1 MAKIMSRMM
10 KRDERGMALMLA
22 LFALLLLSG
31 IGLCMVLSSNTET
44 RIDANYGGS
53 LRSYYAA
60 HSGLEE
66 VRDRISY
73 PKSNTS
79 PTGLANFLPTDIAGN
94 PNGVLYV
101 LNPQAGE
108 TVDPTDSSSP
118 YFDVQLCHDYNS
130 GVTIRDSRCTAVPTM
145 TNWMAWQNAAPG
157 ATPTALPLGYKWV
170 RINLKTNRVAAPYY
184 VDQKGD
190 AATLDTRVCWDGE
203 TEQLSPGGATPAC
216 DANGM
221 QPVYMLTSLAVSQGT
236 RNLLRAEVVGTS
248 IRPPG
253 AITMEVGSSTNTTPI
268 PATFNVNTSSNA
280 TLIPLTSIDG
290 RVHKADGS
298 LSTASSCSQV
308 AALASN
314 SPQGTASLQTGL
326 NNLRSAIVQA
336 ANGSCDSGGNTI
348 PFNTFGQCT
357 APLAWVRGTGA
368 LPKFT
373 TIPVSTSQPPAL
385 SPIPTPAPT
394 PVSVSSSNSGTGG
407 GGHDGHDDHNPTP
420 TPTPIPTPTPTP
432 TPVPTGDCSTA
443 TQSCFTNL
451 DLSDSHLTA
460 AAPLFAGNP
469 GNSGDPAAYQ
479 SPTANIIA
487 NENQAVLDYIAARR
501 ASGANYYELAS
512 TSLNPAQAYGTPPDQ
527 PAVLVITDTSLKL
540 TASLTGFGILQ
551 VPNDFEINSN
561 LQWTGIVMVRSSLT
575 SPSGKFLINSG
586 ANGSINGAL
595 MLQALNQFTLTTSS
609 TGANAF
615 AISYSCDAID
625 AAMGNRP
632 LKVVSH
638 TETSY

>member
-66 VRDRISY
+66 MRDRISY
-73 PKSNTS
+73 LSTTRPD
-79 PTGLANFLPTDIAGN
+79 GLADKLPTTIAGN
-94 PNGVLYV
+94 PGGVLYV
-101 LNPQAGE
+101 VNPDAGE
-108 TVDPTDSSSP
+108 IVDPTDPTSP

-130 GVTIRDSRCTAVPTM
+130 GVTVRDSRCTAVPTG
-145 TNWMAWQNAAPG
+145 TWMLTSQNAAP
-157 ATPTALPLGYKWV
+157 AAAVPLGYKWV
-170 RINLKTNRVAAPYY
+170 RINLKTNRIAAPYY

-190 AATLDTRVCWDGE
+190 PATLDTLVCWDGK

-221 QPVYMLTSLAVSQGT
+221 QPVYMLTSLALSQGT
-236 RNLLRAEVVGTS
+236 RNLLRAEVVGAS

-253 AITMEVGSSTNTTPI
+253 AITMDVGSSTSATPI
-268 PATFNVNTSSNA
+268 TATFNVSGAPNA

-314 SPQGTASLQTGL
+314 SPQGTTSLQSGL
-326 NNLRSAIVQA
+326 NALRLAIVQA
-336 ANGSCDSGGNTI
+336 ATNSCNADGSSISASN
-348 PFNTFGQCT
+348 PCT

-368 LPKFT
+368 LPRFT
-373 TIPVSTSQPPAL
+373 TS
-385 SPIPTPAPT
+385 SPSRQRRRRLPAPT
-394 PVSVSSSNSGTGG
+394 PNSCSRSNTSNSGSDS

-420 TPTPIPTPTPTP
+420 TPTPTPIATPTPTP
-432 TPVPTGDCSTA
+432 TPVPTSDCSTA
-443 TQSCFTNL
+443 TQSCYTNL
-451 DLSDSHLTA
+451 DLSDSHLTP
-460 AAPLFAGNP
+460 APLFAGNP

-479 SPTANIIA
+479 SPTANIVV

-501 ASGANYYELAS
+501 ASGTNYYELAS
-512 TSLNPAQAYGTPPDQ
+512 TSLNPAQAYGTPDQ
-527 PAVLVITDTSLKL
+527 PAVLVITDSSLKL
-540 TASLTGFGILQ
+540 NANLTGFGILQ
-551 VPNDFEINSN
+551 VPNDFEISSR
-561 LQWTGIVMVRSSLT
+561 LQWTGIVMVRSSAT
-575 SPSGKFLINSG
+575 APSGQFLINSG
-586 ANGSINGAL
+586 ATRIDQWSV
-595 MLQALNQFTLTTSS
+595 
-609 TGANAF
+609 
-615 AISYSCDAID
+615 D
-625 AAMGNRP
+625 AAGTDPIYPDHQQHRGRRFHH
-632 LKVVSH
+632 LLQL
-638 TETSY
+638 

>member
-66 VRDRISY
+66 VRDRIGY
-73 PKSNTS
+73 PKSDTA

-101 LNPQAGE
+101 VNPDAGE
-108 TVDPTDSSSP
+108 IVDPTDPASP

-130 GVTIRDSRCTAVPTM
+130 GVAARDSRCTALPNA
-145 TNWMAWQNAAPG
+145 TNWMASQNAVPA
-157 ATPTALPLGYKWV
+157 AAVPLGYKWV
-170 RINLKTNRVAAPYY
+170 RINLKTNRIGAPYY

-190 AATLDTRVCWDGE
+190 PTTLDTRVCWDGK

-221 QPVYMLTSLAVSQGT
+221 QPVYMLTSLALAQGT

-253 AITMEVGSSTNTTPI
+253 AITMDVASSTNTTPI
-268 PATFNVNTSSNA
+268 TATFALPVPLA
-280 TLIPLTSIDG
+280 PIPATSIDG

-298 LSTASSCSQV
+298 LASASSCSPV

-314 SPQGTASLQTGL
+314 SPQGTTSLQSGL
-326 NNLRSAIVQA
+326 NALRFAIVQA
-336 ANGSCDSGGNTI
+336 ATNSCNADGSSISASN
-348 PFNTFGQCT
+348 PCT

-368 LPKFT
+368 LPRFT
-373 TIPVSTSQPPAL
+373 TTSPSPTPTPT
-385 SPIPTPAPT
+385 PIPAPSPT
-394 PVSVSSSNSGTGG
+394 PVPVTSTSNSGSSGS
-407 GGHDGHDDHNPTP
+407 GGHDGHDHNPTP
-420 TPTPIPTPTPTP
+420 TPTPIATPTPTP
-432 TPVPTGDCSTA
+432 TPGPTGDCSTA
-443 TQSCFTNL
+443 TQSCYTNL
-451 DLSDSHLTA
+451 DLSDKNLN
-460 AAPLFAGNP
+460 LFIGNP
-469 GNSGDPAAYQ
+469 GNSDDPAAYQ
-479 SPTANIIA
+479 SPTANIVV

-501 ASGANYYELAS
+501 LSGTNYYELAS
-512 TSLNPAQAYGTPPDQ
+512 TSLNPAQAYGTPDQ
-527 PAVLVITDTSLKL
+527 PAVLVITDSSLKL
-540 TASLTGFGILQ
+540 NANLTGFGILQ
-551 VPNDFEINSN
+551 VPNDFEIQSSN
-561 LQWTGIVMVRSSLT
+561 LQWTGIVMVRSSST
-575 SPSGKFLINSG
+575 SPSGKFLINTG
-586 ANGSINGAL
+586 ATGTINGAL
-595 MLQALNQFTLTTSS
+595 MLQALTQFTLTTSS
-609 TGANAF
+609 TGAGTF
-615 AISYSCDAID
+615 TISYSCEAID

-638 TETSY
+638 TETTY

>member
-66 VRDRISY
+66 MRDRISY
-73 PKSNTS
+73 LSTTAPG
-79 PTGLANFLPTDIAGN
+79 GLADKLPTDIAGN
-94 PNGVLYV
+94 PGGVLYV
-101 LNPQAGE
+101 VNPDAGE
-108 TVDPTDSSSP
+108 IVDPTDPSSP

-130 GVTIRDSRCTAVPTM
+130 GVAVRDSRCTALPNA
-145 TNWMAWQNAAPG
+145 TNWMASQNAAPAG
-157 ATPTALPLGYKWV
+157 AVPLGYKWV
-170 RINLKTNRVAAPYY
+170 RINLKTNRIAAPYY

-190 AATLDTRVCWDGE
+190 PTTLDTRVCWDGK

-221 QPVYMLTSLAVSQGT
+221 QPVYMLTSLALSQGT
-236 RNLLRAEVVGTS
+236 RNLLRAEVVGAS

-253 AITMEVGSSTNTTPI
+253 AITMDVGSSTSATPI
-268 PATFNVNTSSNA
+268 SATFNVSGAPNA

-314 SPQGTASLQTGL
+314 SPQGTTSLETGL
-326 NNLRSAIVQA
+326 NALRLAIVQA
-336 ANGSCDSGGNTI
+336 ATNSCNADGSSISASN
-348 PFNTFGQCT
+348 PCT
-357 APLAWVRGTGA
+357 APLAWVRGTGT
-368 LPKFT
+368 LPRFT
-373 TIPVSTSQPPAL
+373 TTSGSTSP
-385 SPIPTPAPT
+385 SPTPTPLPSPSPTPAPSPT
-394 PVSVSSSNSGTGG
+394 PFSSGSNNS
-407 GGHDGHDDHNPTP
+407 GHDGSHDHNPTPTPTP

-432 TPVPTGDCSTA
+432 APTPTSDCSTA
-443 TQSCFTNL
+443 TQSCYTNL
-451 DLSDSHLTA
+451 DLSDSHLTP
-460 AAPLFAGNP
+460 APLFGGNP

-479 SPTANIIA
+479 SPTANIIV
-487 NENQAVLDYIAARR
+487 NENQAVLDYIAARK
-501 ASGANYYELAS
+501 ASGKNYYELAS
-512 TSLNPAQAYGTPPDQ
+512 TTLNPAQAYGTPDQ
-527 PAVLVITDTSLKL
+527 PAVLVITDNSLKL
-540 TASLTGFGILQ
+540 NANLTGFGILQ
-551 VPNDFEINSN
+551 VPNDFEISSR
-561 LQWTGIVMVRSSLT
+561 LQWTGIVMVRSSAT
-575 SPSGKFLINSG
+575 APSGQFLINTG
-586 ANGSINGAL
+586 ATGTINGAL
-595 MLQALNQFTLTTSS
+595 MLQALTQFTLNTSS
-609 TGANAF
+609 AGTF
-615 AISYSCDAID
+615 TISYSCEAID

-632 LKVVSH
+632 LKVISH
-638 TETSY
+638 TETTY

>member
-73 PKSNTS
+73 PSTLPNF
-79 PTGLANFLPTDIAGN
+79 PNGLADKLPTDIAGN

-101 LNPQAGE
+101 LNPKAGE
-108 TVDPTDSSSP
+108 TVDPTDPSSP

-130 GVTIRDSRCTAVPTM
+130 GVTVRDSRCSALPSS
-145 TNWMAWQNAAPG
+145 TNWKLDWKYAAPS
-157 ATPTALPLGYKWV
+157 AIPTAIPLGYKWV
-170 RINLKTNRVAAPYY
+170 RINMKTNRIAAPYY
-184 VDQKGD
+184 VDQQGD
-190 AATLDTRVCWDGE
+190 PTTLDTRVCWDGE
-203 TEQLSPGGATPAC
+203 TEQLSPGGVC

-221 QPVYMLTSLAVSQGT
+221 QPVYMLTSLAVAHGT

-253 AITMEVGSSTNTTPI
+253 AITVDVGGSTSASPI
-268 PATFNVNTSSNA
+268 PATFSLPLGTPNSA
-280 TLIPLTSIDG
+280 LIPTTSIDG
-290 RVHKADGS
+290 RVHNADGS
-298 LSTASSCSQV
+298 LAATLSCSSV
-308 AALASN
+308 APLATNTS
-314 SPQGTASLQTGL
+314 QGTTSLQTGL
-326 NNLRSAIVQA
+326 NTLRFSIVQA
-336 ANGSCDSGGNTI
+336 ANGSCDSGGNTV

-373 TIPVSTSQPPAL
+373 IIAVPTSQPPAL
-385 SPIPTPAPT
+385 PPTPTPSPT
-394 PVSVSSSNSGTGG
+394 PVPIPSNNSGTG

-420 TPTPIPTPTPTP
+420 TPTPIPTPTPAP
-432 TPVPTGDCSTA
+432 TPVSTGDCSTA

-451 DLSDSHLTA
+451 DLSDSRLTG
-460 AAPLFAGNP
+460 AAPMFTGNP

-479 SPTANIIA
+479 SQTPNIVANA
-487 NENQAVLDYIAARR
+487 NQAVLDYVKARK
-501 ASGANYYELAS
+501 ASGTNYYELAS
-512 TSLNPAQAYGTPPDQ
+512 TSLNPAQAYGTPDQ
-527 PAVLVITDTSLKL
+527 PAVLVITDSSWELN
-540 TASLTGFGILQ
+540 ANLTGFGILQ
-551 VPNDFEINSN
+551 VPNNFKISSN
-561 LQWTGIVMVRSSLT
+561 LQWTGIVMVRSSST
-575 SPSGKFLINSG
+575 SPSGTFVINSG
-586 ANGSINGAL
+586 ATGSINGAL
-595 MLQALNQFTLTTSS
+595 MLQALSQFTLTTSS
-609 TGANAF
+609 AGASAF
-615 AISYSCDAID
+615 TISYSCDAID
-625 AAMGNRP
+625 VAMGNRP

-638 TETSY
+638 TETTY

>member
-1 MAKIMSRMM
+1 MAKIMSRMT

-66 VRDRISY
+66 MRDRISY
-73 PKSNTS
+73 PSSTAS
-79 PTGLANFLPTDIAGN
+79 PTGLANFLPQDIAGN

-101 LNPQAGE
+101 LNPDGGE
-108 TVDPTDSSSP
+108 TVDPTDPSSP

-130 GVTIRDSRCTAVPTM
+130 GVTIRDSRCTAVPT
-145 TNWMAWQNAAPG
+145 TANWMLASQNAAPS
-157 ATPTALPLGYKWV
+157 ATPTAVPLGYKWV
-170 RINLKTNRVAAPYY
+170 RINLKTNRIAAPYF

-190 AATLDTRVCWDGE
+190 PATLDTRVCWDGE

-221 QPVYMLTSLAVSQGT
+221 QPVYILTSLAMAQGT
-236 RNLLRAEVVGTS
+236 RNLLRAEVVGSS

-253 AITMEVGSSTNTTPI
+253 AITMEVGSSTSPNPI
-268 PATFNVNTSSNA
+268 SATFNVPAASNSA
-280 TLIPLTSIDG
+280 LIPSTSIDG
-290 RVHKADGS
+290 NPRKIDGS
-298 LSTASSCSQV
+298 VSTACSPV
-308 AALASN
+308 APLASN
-314 SPQGTASLQTGL
+314 TPQGTGSLQNGL
-326 NNLRSAIVQA
+326 NNLRLALVQA
-336 ANGSCDSGGNTI
+336 ANNSCNADGTSVSASN
-348 PFNTFGQCT
+348 PCT
-357 APLAWVRGTGA
+357 PPLAWVRGSGA
-368 LPKFT
+368 NPRFT
-373 TIPVSTSQPPAL
+373 TTLTVTAAPSPTPVLIPTPTPFSSGGHSGHGGGDDDDPPPP
-385 SPIPTPAPT
+385 SPTPAPT
-394 PVSVSSSNSGTGG
+394 P
-407 GGHDGHDDHNPTP
+407 
-420 TPTPIPTPTPTP
+420 IPTPL
-432 TPVPTGDCSTA
+432 PVTSIDFRS
-443 TQSCFTNL
+443 L
-451 DLSDSHLTA
+451 DLSSPMLNSV
-460 AAPLFAGNP
+460 PLFAGNP

-479 SPTANIIA
+479 SPTANIVA
-487 NENQAVLDYIAARR
+487 NENQAVLDYIAARK
-501 ASGANYYELAS
+501 ASGTNYYELAS
-512 TSLNPAQAYGTPPDQ
+512 TSLNPAQAYGTPDQ
-527 PAVLVITDTSLKL
+527 PAVLVIADSSLNL
-540 TASLTGFGILQ
+540 NASLTGFGILQ

-586 ANGSINGAL
+586 AAGSINGAL
-595 MLQALNQFTLTTSS
+595 MLQALNQFVLTTSN
-609 TGANAF
+609 TGASAF
-615 AISYSCDAID
+615 TISYSCDAID

>member
-53 LRSYYAA
+53 LRSYYSA

-66 VRDRISY
+66 MRDRISY
-73 PKSNTS
+73 LSTTAPG
-79 PTGLANFLPTDIAGN
+79 GLADKLPTDIAGN
-94 PNGVLYV
+94 PGGVLYV
-101 LNPQAGE
+101 VNPDAGE
-108 TVDPTDSSSP
+108 IIDPTDPTSP

-130 GVTIRDSRCTAVPTM
+130 GVTARDSRCTAVPTG
-145 TNWMAWQNAAPG
+145 TWMLTSQNAAPG
-157 ATPTALPLGYKWV
+157 AAVPLGYKWV
-170 RINLKTNRVAAPYY
+170 RINLKTNRIAAPYY

-190 AATLDTRVCWDGE
+190 PTTLDTRVCWDGK

-221 QPVYMLTSLAVSQGT
+221 QPVYMLTSLALSQGT

-253 AITMEVGSSTNTTPI
+253 AITMDVGSSTNATPITATFGLPVTLAPI
-268 PATFNVNTSSNA
+268 PA
-280 TLIPLTSIDG
+280 TSIDG

-298 LSTASSCSQV
+298 LSTASSCSPV

-314 SPQGTASLQTGL
+314 SPQGTTSLETGL
-326 NNLRSAIVQA
+326 NLLRQSIVVA
-336 ANGSCDSGGNTI
+336 ANTVCDSGGNTVASY
-348 PFNTFGQCT
+348 PPGSCT
-357 APLAWVRGTGA
+357 APLAWVRGTGT

-373 TIPVSTSQPPAL
+373 ATPLSTQTPTPSPTPMPSPTPLPVSTS
-385 SPIPTPAPT
+385 
-394 PVSVSSSNSGTGG
+394 NSGSGS

-432 TPVPTGDCSTA
+432 TPVPTSDCSTA
-443 TQSCFTNL
+443 TQSCYTNL
-451 DLSDSHLTA
+451 DLSDKNLN
-460 AAPLFAGNP
+460 LFTGNP
-469 GNSGDPAAYQ
+469 GNSGDAAAYQ
-479 SPTANIIA
+479 SPTANIVV
-487 NENQAVLDYIAARR
+487 NENQAVLDYIAARK
-501 ASGANYYELAS
+501 ASGTNYYELAS
-512 TSLNPAQAYGTPPDQ
+512 TSLNPAQAYGTPDQ
-527 PAVLVITDTSLKL
+527 PAVLVITDSSLKL
-540 TASLTGFGILQ
+540 NANLTGFGILQ
-551 VPNDFEINSN
+551 VPNDFEISSR
-561 LQWTGIVMVRSSLT
+561 LQWTGIVMVRSSST
-575 SPSGKFLINSG
+575 SPGIFLIKPG

-595 MLQALNQFTLTTSS
+595 MLQALTQFTLSTSS
-609 TGANAF
+609 IGAGNF
-615 AISYSCDAID
+615 TVSYSCEAID

>member
-66 VRDRISY
+66 MRDRISY
-73 PKSNTS
+73 PSTAAAAG
-79 PTGLANFLPTDIAGN
+79 GLADLLPKDIAGN
-94 PNGVLYV
+94 AGGVLYV
-101 LNPQAGE
+101 VNPVGGE
-108 TVDPTDSSSP
+108 TVDPSDPTSA

-130 GVTIRDSRCTAVPTM
+130 GVTIRDSRCTAVPATAK
-145 TNWMAWQNAAPG
+145 WMLPLQNAAPLTSPD
-157 ATPTALPLGYKWV
+157 AVAPGYKWV
-170 RINLKTNRVAAPYY
+170 RINMKTNRIAAPYF
-184 VDQKGD
+184 VDQVGD
-190 AATLDTRVCWDGE
+190 TATLDTRVCWDGK

-221 QPVYMLTSLAVSQGT
+221 QPVYMLTSLALAQGT
-236 RNLLRAEVVGTS
+236 RNLLRSEVVGAS

-253 AITMEVGSSTNTTPI
+253 AITMDVGSSASTVPI
-268 PATFNVNTSSNA
+268 TAIFNVSSSPNA

-290 RVHKADGS
+290 RVHNADGS

-314 SPQGTASLQTGL
+314 SPQGTTSLQTGL
-326 NNLRSAIVQA
+326 NALRQSIVQA
-336 ANGSCDSGGNTI
+336 ATNSCNADGSSISASN
-348 PFNTFGQCT
+348 PCT

-368 LPKFT
+368 LPRFT
-373 TIPVSTSQPPAL
+373 TTPVSA
-385 SPIPTPAPT
+385 SPTPTPVPLPTPAPSPT
-394 PVSVSSSNSGTGG
+394 PFSSSNSGSDNS
-407 GGHDGHDDHNPTP
+407 GHGHDDHNPTP
-420 TPTPIPTPTPTP
+420 TPTPTPVATPTPTP
-432 TPVPTGDCSTA
+432 TPLPTTDCSTA
-443 TQSCFTNL
+443 TQSCYTNL
-451 DLSDSHLTA
+451 DLSDSHLTP
-460 AAPLFAGNP
+460 APLFAGNP

-479 SPTANIIA
+479 SPTANIVV
-487 NENQAVLDYIAARR
+487 NENQAVLDYIAARK
-501 ASGANYYELAS
+501 ASGTNYYELAS
-512 TSLNPAQAYGTPPDQ
+512 TSLNPAQAYGTPDQ
-527 PAVLVITDTSLKL
+527 PAVLVITDSSLKL
-540 TASLTGFGILQ
+540 NANLTGFGILQ
-551 VPNDFEINSN
+551 VPNDFEISSR
-561 LQWTGIVMVRSSLT
+561 LQWTGIVMVRSSST
-575 SPSGKFLINSG
+575 SPTGQFFINAG

-595 MLQALNQFTLTTSS
+595 MLQALTQFFLTTSS
-609 TGANAF
+609 TGAANF
-615 AISYSCDAID
+615 TISYSCEAID

-632 LKVVSH
+632 LKVVSQ

>member
-1 MAKIMSRMM
+1 MSRML

-66 VRDRISY
+66 MRDRISY
-73 PKSNTS
+73 LSTTTPG
-79 PTGLANFLPTDIAGN
+79 GLADKLPTDIAGN
-94 PNGVLYV
+94 PGGVLYV
-101 LNPQAGE
+101 VNPDAGE
-108 TVDPTDSSSP
+108 IVDPSDPTSP

-130 GVTIRDSRCTAVPTM
+130 GVAARDSRCTAVPNA
-145 TNWMAWQNAAPG
+145 TNWMASQNAAP
-157 ATPTALPLGYKWV
+157 AAAVPLGYKWV
-170 RINLKTNRVAAPYY
+170 RINLKTNRIAAPYY

-190 AATLDTRVCWDGE
+190 PTTLDTRVCWDGK

-221 QPVYMLTSLAVSQGT
+221 QPVYMLTSLALSQGT
-236 RNLLRAEVVGTS
+236 RNLLRAEVVGAS

-253 AITMEVGSSTNTTPI
+253 AITMDVGSSTSATPI
-268 PATFNVNTSSNA
+268 TATFSVSGAPNA

-314 SPQGTASLQTGL
+314 SPQGTTSLETGL
-326 NNLRSAIVQA
+326 NALRQSIVVA
-336 ANGSCDSGGNTI
+336 ANNSCNADGSSISASN
-348 PFNTFGQCT
+348 PCT
-357 APLAWVRGTGA
+357 ASLAWVRGTGA
-368 LPKFT
+368 LPRFT
-373 TIPVSTSQPPAL
+373 PPSA
-385 SPIPTPAPT
+385 SPTPTPAPIPAPSPT
-394 PVSVSSSNSGTGG
+394 PVPVTSTSNSGSGSS
-407 GGHDGHDDHNPTP
+407 GHDGHDDHSPTPTP
-420 TPTPIPTPTPTP
+420 TPTPIPSPTPTP
-432 TPVPTGDCSTA
+432 TPVPTTDCSTA
-443 TQSCFTNL
+443 TQSCYTNL

-460 AAPLFAGNP
+460 AAPLFTGNP

-479 SPTANIIA
+479 SPTANIVV
-487 NENQAVLDYIAARR
+487 NENQAILDYVAARKT
-501 ASGANYYELAS
+501 SGTNYYELAS
-512 TSLNPAQAYGTPPDQ
+512 TSLNPAQTYGTPDQ
-527 PAVLVITDTSLKL
+527 PAVLVITDSSLKL
-540 TASLTGFGILQ
+540 NANLTGFGILQ
-551 VPNDFEINSN
+551 VPNDFEIQSSN
-561 LQWTGIVMVRSSLT
+561 LQWTGIVMVRSSST
-575 SPSGKFLINSG
+575 SPSGKFLINTG
-586 ANGSINGAL
+586 ATGTINGAL
-595 MLQALNQFTLTTSS
+595 MLQALTQFTLSTSS
-609 TGANAF
+609 IGAGNF
-615 AISYSCDAID
+615 TVSYSCEAID